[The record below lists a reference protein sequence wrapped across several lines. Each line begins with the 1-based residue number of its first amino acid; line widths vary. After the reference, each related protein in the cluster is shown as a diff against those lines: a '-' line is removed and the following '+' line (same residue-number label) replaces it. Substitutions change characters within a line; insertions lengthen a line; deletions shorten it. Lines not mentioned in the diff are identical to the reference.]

1 MSVDVEGK
9 SLVDLLD
16 MLEPA
21 PAPEPISMMPQTWG
35 WGVLALILAGL
46 IILCVYAFLRHR
58 QFNAY
63 RREALIE
70 LAASDNDAAKIAEI
84 LRRTALVAYPRRKV
98 AALHGEEWTN
108 FLNQTSDNVT
118 FTDGAGR
125 QLVEAPY
132 RDVKADPDLE
142 ILARNWIKSHKRERP
157 A

>member
-21 PAPEPISMMPQTWG
+21 PVPEPISMVPQTWG
-35 WGVLALILAGL
+35 WSILALILAGL
-46 IILCVYAFLRHR
+46 IILGVYAFLRHR

-70 LAASDNDAAKIAEI
+70 LAASDNNAAKIAEI

-98 AALHGEEWTN
+98 AALHGKEWTN

-125 QLVEAPY
+125 QFVEAPY
-132 RDVKADPDLE
+132 RDAKADPDLE
-142 ILARNWIKSHKRERP
+142 ILARNWIKSHKRERT

>member
-21 PAPEPISMMPQTWG
+21 PVPEPISMIPQTWG
-35 WGVLALILAGL
+35 WSVLALILAGL
-46 IILCVYAFLRHR
+46 IILGVYAFLRHR

-70 LAASDNDAAKIAEI
+70 LAASDHDAAKIAEI

-118 FTDGAGR
+118 FTDCAGR

-142 ILARNWIKSHKRERP
+142 ILAQNWIKSHKRERT